1 MKNQFYDANDV
12 AKLVYDANDVA
23 ACHLNILV
31 PGSWHIFMK
40 HLCGKRWDTDDFDR
54 KSYEIFQVIN
64 YFFDNETKRTLFKV
78 SIAPIWKINYSFELT
93 QYIYKLWLTGKDWF
107 YIDKPVIKGAVR
119 TPCPNIKFF

>member
-23 ACHLNILV
+23 TCHLNILV

-54 KSYEIFQVIN
+54 KSYEIFQVIISSIM
-64 YFFDNETKRTLFKV
+64 KLKGLFSKWV
-78 SIAPIWKINYSFELT
+78 LHQSEKLITVLNWLSISTSY
-93 QYIYKLWLTGKDWF
+93 D
-107 YIDKPVIKGAVR
+107 
-119 TPCPNIKFF
+119 